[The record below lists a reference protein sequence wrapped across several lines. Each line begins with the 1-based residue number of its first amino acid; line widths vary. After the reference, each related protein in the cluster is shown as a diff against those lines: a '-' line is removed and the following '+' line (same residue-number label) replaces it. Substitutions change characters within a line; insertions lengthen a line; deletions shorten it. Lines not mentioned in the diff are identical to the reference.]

1 MNKPGIFKLA
11 DLLALQVIAL
21 VYQCWTQ
28 FITSSSSSRIPVL
41 MSSVR
46 EKVRICVRMSVP
58 VRIFANNTT
67 KQRNDRFI
75 ATGKF
80 YTYRYEFTYNV
91 NTHSCATYSF
101 FFFFVPVT
109 LLLPFGAEMS
119 SSFILLVIMAPSLV
133 LKLYMTADPSAII
146 GA

>member
-1 MNKPGIFKLA
+1 MT
-11 DLLALQVIAL
+11 DLLPL
-21 VYQCWTQ
+21 VS
-28 FITSSSSSRIPVL
+28 FIHTG
-41 MSSVR
+41 MSLHITLTLIHVQHT
-46 EKVRICVRMSVP
+46 
-58 VRIFANNTT
+58 A
-67 KQRNDRFI
+67 
-75 ATGKF
+75 
-80 YTYRYEFTYNV
+80 
-91 NTHSCATYSF
+91 F